1 MLAATHELA
10 TQTPRLGV
18 RVGLAARVRR
28 RREREAAAAAAWAAL
43 AAENDR
49 LRRENAQLRRPKV
62 PRALKQLAPYNT
74 PGPRSTAFVSSDD
87 ESAPKVAA
95 LPEVG
100 AELEDAALLYE
111 PGADES
117 ADVPPSPEFQL
128 RRELSEACDTVATS
142 SSVETPPRAATP
154 KRSLT
159 VTLCI
164 GNKAKKPKTDVDAEA
179 EFEFP
184 ENQNNAKVLSLLK
197 ELQEIEIAA
206 SQRGL

>member
-1 MLAATHELA
+1 M
-10 TQTPRLGV
+10 
-18 RVGLAARVRR
+18 
-28 RREREAAAAAAWAAL
+28 
-43 AAENDR
+43 
-49 LRRENAQLRRPKV
+49 
-62 PRALKQLAPYNT
+62 
-74 PGPRSTAFVSSDD
+74 SSDD
-87 ESAPKVAA
+87 ESAPVAA

-117 ADVPPSPEFQL
+117 AAVPPPPEFQL
-128 RRELSEACDTVATS
+128 CRELSEACDTVATS

-164 GNKAKKPKTDVDAEA
+164 GNKAKKQKTDVDAEA